1 MPLDTRS
8 QDLKRVE
15 DKIDESI
22 ADVNRDHVQ
31 KYDTTKELL
40 EVCGQQP
47 EESKINNEVRFEEI
61 DFGLEKLQEI
71 PRELTYQQGSRQQK
85 LQTNI
90 AETNAFCNHQE
101 GYQIGYANRNYE
113 ICNRG
118 HYSYKIL
125 KPKQDFSSFDGE
137 DIHRWLYKYNQF
149 FKVEEIHESE
159 NLKLDSYYLDE
170 ITFY

>member
-125 KPKQDFSSFDGE
+125 KPKQDFSSFDGR
-137 DIHRWLYKYNQF
+137 IFTGGFINIINFLRSKKFMKVKISNQ
-149 FKVEEIHESE
+149 I
-159 NLKLDSYYLDE
+159 LIILMR
-170 ITFY
+170 